1 MPRSSTKGG
10 FPAPLTAKS
19 AASVARPAVTL
30 AKSATLKAPA
40 PAPVPAPAPSA
51 KPGHGNGVAGPRG
64 PAPMQDLEIKDAAL
78 IFQSVWMELEKE
90 FGREHMRFPKE
101 IFWLNGA
108 PGAGKGT
115 HTRFILK
122 HRGYPQ
128 QPVVVSDLLQS
139 PASRQRINAGLLVG
153 DREVTALVLR
163 ALLNPIYENGTVVD
177 GYPRTDVQVECL
189 KLFYQKLMA
198 LRNEFRDTALGQIF
212 RKPRFHILVL
222 YIDEAESVRRQ
233 VRRGRQAVE
242 HNERVRE
249 SGEGNLYEVRPTDLT
264 EEAGRK
270 RYQIFK
276 ERTYE
281 SLRALREVFYYHYIN
296 GSGTVEEVQSR
307 VLKELQYQSS
317 LELEEETYDFISDIP
332 VASEIVQHAR
342 QDLVT
347 RLDDY
352 AKKRPDLFKRVA
364 ELVRS
369 KFMPIV
375 LRHAISGESCI
386 NTEDSVFEDAES
398 LGMLIDIFSE
408 RGFHA
413 VIDLHRLE
421 IPDSL
426 DPKTYKIKTRWTKV
440 YRVHIRFA
448 GSEIRRGD

>member
-10 FPAPLTAKS
+10 FPAAPVAKP
-19 AASVARPAVTL
+19 V
-30 AKSATLKAPA
+30 
-40 PAPVPAPAPSA
+40 APVPVVPPVPAVPAPR
-51 KPGHGNGVAGPRG
+51 PGK
-64 PAPMQDLEIKDAAL
+64 APLQDLEIKDASL
-78 IFQSVWMELEKE
+78 IFNTVWSELEQE
-90 FGREHMRFPKE
+90 FGHEHMRFPKE

-122 HRGYPQ
+122 YRGYPQ

-139 PASRQRINAGLLVG
+139 PEARKRINAGLLVG

-177 GYPRTDVQVECL
+177 GYPRTEVQVECL

-198 LRNEFRDTALGQIF
+198 MRNEFRDTALAQIF

-222 YIDEAESVRRQ
+222 YIDEEESVRRQ
-233 VRRGRQAVE
+233 LRRGRQAIE
-242 HNERVRE
+242 HNQSVRE
-249 SGEGNLYEVRPTDLT
+249 SGEGHEFEVRPTDLT
-264 EEAGRK
+264 EEAARN
-270 RYQIFK
+270 RYRVFK
-276 ERTYE
+276 ERTYD

-296 GSGTVEEVQSR
+296 GTGTVEEIQQR

-317 LELEEETYDFISDIP
+317 LELEEETYDFIADIP
-332 VASEIVQHAR
+332 VATEIVQHAR

-364 ELVRS
+364 ELVRV

-386 NTEDSVFEDAES
+386 NTEDSVFEDVDA

-413 VIDLHRLE
+413 VVDLHRLE

-426 DPKTYKIKTRWTKV
+426 DPKTYKIKTRWKKV
-440 YRVHIRFA
+440 FRVHIRFA

>member
-1 MPRSSTKGG
+1 
-10 FPAPLTAKS
+10 
-19 AASVARPAVTL
+19 
-30 AKSATLKAPA
+30 
-40 PAPVPAPAPSA
+40 
-51 KPGHGNGVAGPRG
+51 
-64 PAPMQDLEIKDAAL
+64 MQDLEIKDAAI
-78 IFQSVWMELEKE
+78 IFQAVWTELEKE
-90 FGREHMRFPKE
+90 YGREHMRFPKE

-128 QPVVVSDLLQS
+128 QPVVVSDLLQT
-139 PASRQRINAGLLVG
+139 PAARQRINAGLLVG
-153 DREVTALVLR
+153 DREVTALVLH

-198 LRNEFRDTALGQIF
+198 LRNEFRDTALGQVF

-233 VRRGRQAVE
+233 IRRGRQAVE

-249 SGEGNLYEVRPTDLT
+249 SGEGSLYEVRPTDLT
-264 EEAGRK
+264 EDAARK

-296 GSGTVEEVQSR
+296 GSGTIEEVQSR

-317 LELEEETYDFISDIP
+317 LELEEDTYDFISDIP
-332 VASEIVQHAR
+332 VATEIVQHAR

-386 NTEDSVFEDAES
+386 NTEDPVFEDAES

-426 DPKTYKIKTRWTKV
+426 DPKTYKIKTRWKKV
-440 YRVHIRFA
+440 YRVHIRFP

>member
-1 MPRSSTKGG
+1 MARSATKGG
-10 FPAPLTAKS
+10 FPPAAVAAAAAGKPAAPKPSSAKAALSVVPS
-19 AASVARPAVTL
+19 ALPLKPTPGKTVPAV
-30 AKSATLKAPA
+30 
-40 PAPVPAPAPSA
+40 
-51 KPGHGNGVAGPRG
+51 
-64 PAPMQDLEIKDAAL
+64 QDLEIKDAAL
-78 IFQSVWMELEKE
+78 IFQTVWSEMEQE

-139 PASRQRINAGLLVG
+139 PAARERINAGLLVG

-189 KLFYQKLMA
+189 KLFYQKLMS
-198 LRNEFRDTALGQIF
+198 LRNDFRDSALGQVF

-222 YIDEAESVRRQ
+222 YIDEAESMRRQ
-233 VRRGRQAVE
+233 LLRGRRAVE
-242 HNERVRE
+242 HNEAVRE
-249 SGEGNLYEVRPTDLT
+249 SGEGALFEVRPTDLT
-264 EEAGRK
+264 EEAARN
-270 RYQIFK
+270 RYRVFK
-276 ERTYE
+276 ERTYD

-296 GSGTVEEVQSR
+296 GSGTVEEVQAR
-307 VLKELQYQSS
+307 VLKELEYQSS
-317 LELEEETYDFISDIP
+317 LELEEETFDLIADIP
-332 VASEIVQHAR
+332 VATEIIKYAR

-352 AKKRPDLFKRVA
+352 AKARPDLFKRVV
-364 ELVRS
+364 ELVGA

-375 LRHAISGESCI
+375 LRHAISGQACI
-386 NTEDSVFEDAES
+386 NTEDSVFEDADA
-398 LGMLIDIFSE
+398 LGILIDVFSE
-408 RGFHA
+408 RGYHA
-413 VIDLHRLE
+413 VVDLHRLE

-426 DPKTYKIKTRWTKV
+426 DPKTYKIKTRWKKV

>member
-1 MPRSSTKGG
+1 MARSATKGG
-10 FPAPLTAKS
+10 FPPAAAPTAAVAKSTVAMPAAPVAISAPAAPVVAPKAPAKS
-19 AASVARPAVTL
+19 APA
-30 AKSATLKAPA
+30 
-40 PAPVPAPAPSA
+40 
-51 KPGHGNGVAGPRG
+51 
-64 PAPMQDLEIKDAAL
+64 MQDLEIKDAPL
-78 IFQSVWMELEKE
+78 IFQTVWAELEAE
-90 FGREHMRFPKE
+90 YGREHMRFPKE

-139 PASRQRINAGLLVG
+139 PRARERINAGLLVG

-198 LRNEFRDTALGQIF
+198 VRNDFRDSALGQVF

-233 VRRGRQAVE
+233 VLRGRRAVE
-242 HNERVRE
+242 HNEGVRE
-249 SGEGNLYEVRPTDLT
+249 SGEGSLFEVRPTDLT
-264 EEAGRK
+264 EEAARN
-270 RYQIFK
+270 RYRVFK
-276 ERTYE
+276 ERTYD

-296 GSGTVEEVQSR
+296 ASGTVEEVQER
-307 VLKELQYQSS
+307 VLKELEYQSS
-317 LELEEETYDFISDIP
+317 LELEEETFDLIADIP
-332 VASEIVQHAR
+332 VATEIIKYAR

-352 AKKRPDLFKRVA
+352 AKARPDLFKRVA
-364 ELVRS
+364 ELVRA

-375 LRHAISGESCI
+375 LRHAISGQACI
-386 NTEDSVFEDAES
+386 NTEDSVFEDADA
-398 LGMLIDIFSE
+398 LGILIDIFSE
-408 RGFHA
+408 RGYHA

-426 DPKTYKIKTRWTKV
+426 DPKTYKIKTRWKKV

>member
-10 FPAPLTAKS
+10 FPAATLVKS
-19 AASVARPAVTL
+19 PARPA
-30 AKSATLKAPA
+30 
-40 PAPVPAPAPSA
+40 APVPPVPVAPPIPARPATATAPVAGAPAA
-51 KPGHGNGVAGPRG
+51 KL
-64 PAPMQDLEIKDAAL
+64 QDLEIKDAAL
-78 IFQSVWMELEKE
+78 IFQTVWADLEQE
-90 FGREHMRFPKE
+90 FGHAHMRFPNE

-122 HRGYPQ
+122 HRGFPQ
-128 QPVVVSDLLQS
+128 QPVVVSDLLKS
-139 PASRQRINAGLLVG
+139 PDARKRINAGLLVG
-153 DREVTALVLR
+153 DREVTALLLR

-198 LRNEFRDTALGQIF
+198 LRNEFRDTALAQIF

-222 YIDEAESVRRQ
+222 YIDEAESVQRQ
-233 VRRGRQAVE
+233 VRRGRQAIE
-242 HNERVRE
+242 HNEHVRE
-249 SGEGNLYEVRPTDLT
+249 SGEGSLFEVRPTDLT
-264 EEAGRK
+264 EEAARN
-270 RYQIFK
+270 RYRVFK
-276 ERTYE
+276 ERTYD

-296 GSGTVEEVQSR
+296 GSGTVEEVQNR

-317 LELEEETYDFISDIP
+317 LELEEETYDFIAGIP
-332 VASEIVQHAR
+332 VAGEIVQHAR

-352 AKKRPDLFKRVA
+352 AKTRPDLFRRVA
-364 ELVRS
+364 ELVRD

-375 LRHAISGESCI
+375 LRHAISGQACI
-386 NTEDSVFEDAES
+386 NTEDSVFDDAEA

-408 RGFHA
+408 RGYHA
-413 VIDLHRLE
+413 VIDIHRLE

-426 DPKTYKIKTRWTKV
+426 DPKTYKIKTRWKKV

>member
-10 FPAPLTAKS
+10 FPAATRANPAAPKPPAS
-19 AASVARPAVTL
+19 AVPVRPASVAAPL
-30 AKSATLKAPA
+30 AKPA
-40 PAPVPAPAPSA
+40 
-51 KPGHGNGVAGPRG
+51 
-64 PAPMQDLEIKDAAL
+64 MQDLEIKDAAL
-78 IFQSVWMELEKE
+78 IFQTVWSELEEE
-90 FGREHMRFPKE
+90 FGREHMRFPTE

-128 QPVVVSDLLQS
+128 QPVIVSDLLQS
-139 PASRQRINAGLLVG
+139 PEARKRINAGLLVG

-198 LRNEFRDTALGQIF
+198 LRNEFRDTALAQVF

-222 YIDEAESVRRQ
+222 YIDEAESVQRQ
-233 VRRGRQAVE
+233 VRRGRESIE
-242 HNERVRE
+242 HNEHVGE
-249 SGEGNLYEVRPTDLT
+249 SGEGTLFEVRPTDLN
-264 EEAGRK
+264 EEAARN
-270 RYQIFK
+270 RYRVFK
-276 ERTYE
+276 ERTYD

-296 GSGTVEEVQSR
+296 GSGTVEEVQDR
-307 VLKELQYQSS
+307 VLKELKYQSS
-317 LELEEETYDFISDIP
+317 LELEEETYDFIAGIP
-332 VASEIVQHAR
+332 VAGEIVQHAR
-342 QDLVT
+342 QDLVI

-352 AKKRPDLFKRVA
+352 AKNRPDLFRRVA
-364 ELVRS
+364 ELVRV

-375 LRHAISGESCI
+375 LRHAISGQACI
-386 NTEDSVFEDAES
+386 NTEDSVFDDAES

-408 RGFHA
+408 RGYHA
-413 VIDLHRLE
+413 VVDLHRLE

-426 DPKTYKIKTRWTKV
+426 DPKTYKIKTRWKKV

>member
-10 FPAPLTAKS
+10 FPAATRANLAAAKPPVP
-19 AASVARPAVTL
+19 AVPARPAPTAL
-30 AKSATLKAPA
+30 
-40 PAPVPAPAPSA
+40 SA
-51 KPGHGNGVAGPRG
+51 KPA
-64 PAPMQDLEIKDAAL
+64 MQDLEIKDAAL
-78 IFQSVWMELEKE
+78 IFQTVWSELEAE
-90 FGREHMRFPKE
+90 FGREHMRFPTE

-128 QPVVVSDLLQS
+128 QPVIVSDLLQS
-139 PASRQRINAGLLVG
+139 PAARQRIDAGLLVG

-177 GYPRTDVQVECL
+177 GYPRTEVQVECL

-198 LRNEFRDTALGQIF
+198 LRNEFRDTALAQVF

-222 YIDEAESVRRQ
+222 YIDEAESVQRQ
-233 VRRGRQAVE
+233 VRRGLQSIE
-242 HNERVRE
+242 HNAHVQE
-249 SGEGNLYEVRPTDLT
+249 SGEGALFEVRPTDLT
-264 EEAGRK
+264 EEAARN
-270 RYQIFK
+270 RYRVFK
-276 ERTYE
+276 ERTYD

-296 GSGTVEEVQSR
+296 GSGTVEEVQGR
-307 VLKELQYQSS
+307 VLKELKYQSS
-317 LELEEETYDFISDIP
+317 LELEEETYDFIADIP
-332 VASEIVQHAR
+332 VAGEIVQHAR
-342 QDLVT
+342 QDLVI

-352 AKKRPDLFKRVA
+352 AKDRPDLFRRVA
-364 ELVRS
+364 ELVRV

-375 LRHAISGESCI
+375 LRHAISGQACI
-386 NTEDSVFEDAES
+386 NTEDSVFDDPES

-408 RGFHA
+408 RGYHA
-413 VIDLHRLE
+413 VVDLHRLE

-426 DPKTYKIKTRWTKV
+426 DPKTYKIKTRWKKV

>member
-1 MPRSSTKGG
+1 MPRPATKGG
-10 FPAPLTAKS
+10 FPAAKP
-19 AASVARPAVTL
+19 AAKAAPAKALAHKPPVPVAAARPA
-30 AKSATLKAPA
+30 PA
-40 PAPVPAPAPSA
+40 VLSTSPTKPAA
-51 KPGHGNGVAGPRG
+51 
-64 PAPMQDLEIKDAAL
+64 MQDLEIKDAAL
-78 IFQSVWMELEKE
+78 IFQSVWSELEQE

-139 PASRQRINAGLLVG
+139 PEARKRINAGLLVG
-153 DREVTALVLR
+153 DRDVTALVFR
-163 ALLNPIYENGTVVD
+163 ALLNPIYANGTVVD

-198 LRNEFRDTALGQIF
+198 LRNEFRDTALAQVF
-212 RKPRFHILVL
+212 SKPRFHILVL
-222 YIDEAESVRRQ
+222 YIDEDESIKRQ
-233 VRRGRQAVE
+233 IRRGRQAIE
-242 HNERVRE
+242 NNERVRE
-249 SGEGNLYEVRPTDLT
+249 SGEGKLFEVRPTDLT
-264 EEAGRK
+264 EEAARN
-270 RYQIFK
+270 RYRVFK
-276 ERTYE
+276 ERTYD

-296 GSGTVEEVQSR
+296 GEGTVEEIQQR

-317 LELEEETYDFISDIP
+317 LELEEETYDFIADIP
-332 VASEIVQHAR
+332 VAADIIEHAR

-364 ELVRS
+364 ELVRG

-375 LRHAISGESCI
+375 LRHAISGQACI
-386 NTEDSVFEDAES
+386 NTEDSVFDDAEALS
-398 LGMLIDIFSE
+398 MLIDIFSE
-408 RGFHA
+408 RGYHA

-426 DPKTYKIKTRWTKV
+426 DPKTYKIKTRWKKV

>member
-1 MPRSSTKGG
+1 MARSATKGG
-10 FPAPLTAKS
+10 FPPAAVATTTAGKLVALKS
-19 AASVARPAVTL
+19 TALKPVAASVIPPAVPVKAV
-30 AKSATLKAPA
+30 AKALP
-40 PAPVPAPAPSA
+40 PV
-51 KPGHGNGVAGPRG
+51 
-64 PAPMQDLEIKDAAL
+64 QDLEIKDAAL
-78 IFQSVWMELEKE
+78 IFQTVWAELEDE
-90 FGREHMRFPKE
+90 YGREHMRFPRE

-128 QPVVVSDLLQS
+128 QPVVVSDLLKS
-139 PASRQRINAGLLVG
+139 PAARERINAGLLVG

-177 GYPRTDVQVECL
+177 GYPRTEVQVECL
-189 KLFYQKLMA
+189 KLFYQKLMS
-198 LRNEFRDTALGQIF
+198 LRNDFRDSALGQVF
-212 RKPRFHILVL
+212 PKPRFHILVL

-233 VRRGRQAVE
+233 VLRGRQAVE
-242 HNERVRE
+242 HNKAVHE
-249 SGEGNLYEVRPTDLT
+249 SGEGVLYEVRPTDLT
-264 EEAGRK
+264 EEAARN
-270 RYQIFK
+270 RYRVFK
-276 ERTYE
+276 ERTYD

-296 GSGTVEEVQSR
+296 GSGTVEEVQAR
-307 VLKELQYQSS
+307 VLKELEYQSS
-317 LELEEETYDFISDIP
+317 LELEEETFDLIADIP
-332 VASEIVQHAR
+332 VATEIIKYAR

-364 ELVRS
+364 ELVRV
-369 KFMPIV
+369 KFMPII
-375 LRHAISGESCI
+375 LRHAISGQACI
-386 NTEDSVFEDAES
+386 NTEDSVFEDADA
-398 LGMLIDIFSE
+398 LGILIDIFSE
-408 RGFHA
+408 RGYHA

-426 DPKTYKIKTRWTKV
+426 DPKTYKIKTRWKKV

>member
-1 MPRSSTKGG
+1 MSRSSTKGG
-10 FPAPLTAKS
+10 FPA
-19 AASVARPAVTL
+19 AALPKPA
-30 AKSATLKAPA
+30 A
-40 PAPVPAPAPSA
+40 PAPVAPPVPIVPAPR
-51 KPGHGNGVAGPRG
+51 PGKA
-64 PAPMQDLEIKDAAL
+64 ALQDLEIKDASL
-78 IFQSVWMELEKE
+78 IFNAVWSELEQE
-90 FGREHMRFPKE
+90 FGHEHMRFPKE

-122 HRGYPQ
+122 YRGYPQ

-139 PASRQRINAGLLVG
+139 PEARKRINAGLLVG

-177 GYPRTDVQVECL
+177 GYPRTEVQVECL

-198 LRNEFRDTALGQIF
+198 MRNEFRDTALAQIF

-222 YIDEAESVRRQ
+222 YIDEEESVRRQ
-233 VRRGRQAVE
+233 LRRGRQAIE
-242 HNERVRE
+242 HNQSVRE
-249 SGEGNLYEVRPTDLT
+249 SGEGNEFEVRPTDLT
-264 EEAGRK
+264 EEAARN
-270 RYQIFK
+270 RYRVFK
-276 ERTYE
+276 ERTYD

-296 GSGTVEEVQSR
+296 GSGTIEEIQQR

-317 LELEEETYDFISDIP
+317 LELEEETYDFIADIP
-332 VASEIVQHAR
+332 VATEIVQHAR

-364 ELVRS
+364 ELVRE

-386 NTEDSVFEDAES
+386 NTEDSVFEDADS

-413 VIDLHRLE
+413 VVDLHRLE

-426 DPKTYKIKTRWTKV
+426 DPKTYKIKTRWKKV

>member
-1 MPRSSTKGG
+1 MPRPSTKGG
-10 FPAPLTAKS
+10 FPAATVAKPTAKATPAKAS
-19 AASVARPAVTL
+19 VTKPAASR
-30 AKSATLKAPA
+30 PA
-40 PAPVPAPAPSA
+40 PAVAPA
-51 KPGHGNGVAGPRG
+51 KPVA
-64 PAPMQDLEIKDAAL
+64 MQDLEIKDAAL
-78 IFQSVWMELEKE
+78 IFQSVWSELEQE

-139 PASRQRINAGLLVG
+139 PEARKRINAGLLVG
-153 DREVTALVLR
+153 DRDVTALVFR
-163 ALLNPIYENGTVVD
+163 ALLNPIYANGTVVD
-177 GYPRTDVQVECL
+177 GYPRTEVQVECL

-198 LRNEFRDTALGQIF
+198 LRNEFRDTALAQVF
-212 RKPRFHILVL
+212 SKPRFHILVL
-222 YIDEAESVRRQ
+222 YIDEDESIKRQ
-233 VRRGRQAVE
+233 IRRGRQAIE
-242 HNERVRE
+242 NNERVRE
-249 SGEGNLYEVRPTDLT
+249 SGEGKLYEVRPTDLT
-264 EEAGRK
+264 EEAARN
-270 RYQIFK
+270 RYRVFK
-276 ERTYE
+276 ERTYD

-296 GSGTVEEVQSR
+296 GEGSIEEVQQR

-317 LELEEETYDFISDIP
+317 LELEEETYDFIADIP
-332 VASEIVQHAR
+332 VAADIIEHAR

-352 AKKRPDLFKRVA
+352 AKKRPDLFRRVA
-364 ELVRS
+364 ELVRV

-375 LRHAISGESCI
+375 LRHAISGQACI
-386 NTEDSVFEDAES
+386 NTEDSVFDDAEALS
-398 LGMLIDIFSE
+398 MLIDIFSE
-408 RGFHA
+408 RGYHA

-426 DPKTYKIKTRWTKV
+426 DPKTYKIKTRWKKV

>member
-1 MPRSSTKGG
+1 MPRPATKGG
-10 FPAPLTAKS
+10 FPAAKP
-19 AASVARPAVTL
+19 AAKAAPAKAL
-30 AKSATLKAPA
+30 APKPPVPGAAPRPA
-40 PAPVPAPAPSA
+40 PAVLSTSPSKPAA
-51 KPGHGNGVAGPRG
+51 
-64 PAPMQDLEIKDAAL
+64 MQDLEIKDAAL
-78 IFQSVWMELEKE
+78 IFQSVWSELEEE

-139 PASRQRINAGLLVG
+139 PEARKRINAGLLVG
-153 DREVTALVLR
+153 DRDVTALVFR
-163 ALLNPIYENGTVVD
+163 ALLNPIYANGTVVD

-198 LRNEFRDTALGQIF
+198 LRNEFRDTALAQVF
-212 RKPRFHILVL
+212 SKPRFHILVL
-222 YIDEAESVRRQ
+222 YIDEDESIKRQ
-233 VRRGRQAVE
+233 IRRGRQAIE
-242 HNERVRE
+242 NNERVRE
-249 SGEGNLYEVRPTDLT
+249 SGEGKLFEVRPTDLT
-264 EEAGRK
+264 EESARN
-270 RYQIFK
+270 RYRVFK
-276 ERTYE
+276 ERTYD

-296 GSGTVEEVQSR
+296 GEGSVEEVQQR

-317 LELEEETYDFISDIP
+317 LELEEETYDFIADIP
-332 VASEIVQHAR
+332 VAADIIEHAR

-364 ELVRS
+364 ELVRV

-375 LRHAISGESCI
+375 LRHAISGQACI
-386 NTEDSVFEDAES
+386 NTEDSVFDDAEALS
-398 LGMLIDIFSE
+398 MLIDIFSE
-408 RGFHA
+408 RGYHA

-426 DPKTYKIKTRWTKV
+426 DPKTYKIKTRWKKV